1 MVVVM
6 VELPNRSCATLWCT
20 PLLSCVL
27 LYFSPAP
34 YSDLREGDESSQA
47 IETTRGWANKK
58 AALIRLL
65 RRAGQWQVSS
75 TCPRI
80 RLGTQAGSPERT
92 PVLADDLVN
101 TAKALRLFVCATIQ
115 GNTKDT
121 LPGDRS
127 HTGFTGR

>member
-101 TAKALRLFVCATIQ
+101 TGVCTTIEES
-115 GNTKDT
+115 TKDT